1 MARNRNVLGSQAARK
16 TRVNRGSLL
25 SAALGGAVASMAL
38 RPMVGAQTLKP
49 LRYGMAPAEDS
60 ALGAYASTKGFFA
73 DAGLDVMLVPFPS
86 GGAITPALLGG
97 ALDLGVTNIGSMALA
112 HVRGVPLQLI
122 AGGSLFSTVSP
133 SAHVVALKSGG
144 IRSVKDLPG
153 KTIAVSSLREL
164 AHCSVLQWLDRNGV
178 DSKSVN
184 FIEMPLPSALSALEA
199 GHLDAVNLIEPL
211 FTRSKAEVIDL
222 GTPFSAIANGR
233 AVQIFGTIATK
244 TLIEANPDVVKRAAG
259 ALRQAAKWANDP
271 RNRSE
276 AAAIIS
282 TFTKIDAASVN
293 AYPRLRFAEKLDASF
308 VQPPIDML
316 AKYGFLSHGFPAT
329 ELFASIAG

>member
-1 MARNRNVLGSQAARK
+1 
-16 TRVNRGSLL
+16 VNRGYLL
-25 SAALGGAVASMAL
+25 SAAVASAAASLVIRPAAYAQAL
-38 RPMVGAQTLKP
+38 KT

-60 ALGAYASTKGFFA
+60 ALGAYALAKGFFA
-73 DAGLDVMLVPFPS
+73 NAGLDVTLVPFPS

-112 HVRGVPLQLI
+112 HVRGVPLELI
-122 AGGSLFSTVSP
+122 AGGSMFSSASP
-133 SAHVVALKSGG
+133 NAHVVALKSGV

-164 AHCSVLQWLDRNGV
+164 AHCSVLLWLDRNGV

-184 FIEMPLPSALSALEA
+184 FIEMGLPSALAALEA
-199 GHLDAVNLIEPL
+199 GHLDAVDLIEPL

-222 GTPFSAIANGR
+222 GTPFAAVADGKP
-233 AVQIFGTIATK
+233 VQIFGTIVTK
-244 TLIEANPDVVKRAAG
+244 TFADANPDVARRAAA

-271 RNRSE
+271 RNHSE
-276 AAAIIS
+276 AAVIIAG
-282 TFTKIDAASVN
+282 FTKIDLASVN
-293 AYPRLRFAEKLDASF
+293 AYPRLRFAEKLDASL

-316 AKYGFLSHGFPAT
+316 AKYGFLSRDFPAA
-329 ELFASIAG
+329 ELFAAMPG